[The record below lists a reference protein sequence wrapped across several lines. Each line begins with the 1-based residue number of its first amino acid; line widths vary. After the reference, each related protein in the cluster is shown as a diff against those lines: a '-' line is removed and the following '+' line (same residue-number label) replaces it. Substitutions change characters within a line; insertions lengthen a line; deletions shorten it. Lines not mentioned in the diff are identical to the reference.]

1 MRSEA
6 KRPFRLEV
14 PPDVHPIYVN
24 LARIGHT
31 PSEFVLDLARFLPG
45 EPAPRLLSRVVLSPQ
60 SAKLLYRA
68 LGENLAKYEAH
79 FGEIPLPGGP
89 SLADLL
95 FRPQQPPEPPAPPPD
110 APDADA

>member
-1 MRSEA
+1 MGA
-6 KRPFRLEV
+6 GKREPWPLEV
-14 PPDVHPIYVN
+14 PPELQPIYVN

-45 EPAPRLLSRVVLSPQ
+45 EAGPRLLSRVILSPQ

-68 LGENLAKYEAH
+68 LGENLARYEAR
-79 FGEIPLPGGP
+79 FGEILLPGEGP

-95 FRPQQPPEPPAPPPD
+95 FRPPQPPSGSSAADPD
-110 APDADA
+110 APET